1 MQKKKEILLT
11 YWISLPVQ
19 VVKKFCVAGKHAA
32 TCWTGYKPLLSVA
45 THVFSQTIPDLEES
59 VTACN
64 THIQTLYTCLKK
76 ERTCFK
82 MCLLSHTTPLAEES
96 LLLLCKRL
104 LLSTLNMIVHMTVEP
119 LRIVK

>member
-1 MQKKKEILLT
+1 M
-11 YWISLPVQ
+11 Q

-59 VTACN
+59 ITACN
-64 THIQTLYTCLKK
+64 KHITTLYICLKK

-82 MCLLSHTTPLAEES
+82 MCLLSHTIPLAEES
-96 LLLLCKRL
+96 LLLLLCKRL